1 MDKETWVVVCNKE
14 IARIFEVEKFGSL
27 KEIHT
32 LVHPQSGMK
41 AEMLTRDGLGQ
52 TTEMVQKG
60 HNTMEPQTP
69 LKLKE
74 AMHFARD
81 VAKYL
86 ITKKNDS
93 GFKRMFLMAE
103 PGFLGLL
110 REELD
115 QNVVKCIEEEIPKDL
130 TKFEAKQI
138 WEYMPIA

>member
-1 MDKETWVVVCNKE
+1 MHKETWVVVCNKE
-14 IARIFEVEKFGSL
+14 KARIFEVEKFGFL

-32 LVHPQSGMK
+32 LVHPQSGMR
-41 AEMLTRDGLGQ
+41 AGMLESDDLGQ
-52 TTEMVQKG
+52 TSEMYNKG

-74 AMHFARD
+74 AMHFAKE

-86 ITKKNDS
+86 ISQKNES
-93 GFKRMFLMAE
+93 RFTRMFLMAE
-103 PGFLGLL
+103 PSFLGLL

-115 QNVVKCIEEEIPKDL
+115 HNVVRCLEGEIPKDL
-130 TKFEAKQI
+130 TRLDAKQI